1 MKKVPVFRGKP
12 ERYPRPLRKGEEI
25 NLKSD
30 LMRFTDFKIN
40 IDLNKL
46 NYEELEMLKP
56 IVDDIKRGNKMDKKR
71 LNLYDTLM
79 KKLTRET

>member
-1 MKKVPVFRGKP
+1 
-12 ERYPRPLRKGEEI
+12 
-25 NLKSD
+25 
-30 LMRFTDFKIN
+30 MRFTDFKIN